1 MQVIIL
7 VRFLSHHHDDF
18 SAKLL
23 EFNKVI
29 IEIQR
34 LLTCVINA
42 TRVRRFYNASCIIVS
57 WTWFDIR
64 RQWINMTNG
73 RITKTKK
80 NRSIVRSYYEKKKE
94 KKRKNHAPVFNSLL
108 SSLKFFNSK
117 LSHWSKWKY
126 WRKKND
132 TLVFQKESRIS
143 SFYRSKVNSFF
154 YIYIFERFYYH
165 REMATYSE

>member
-1 MQVIIL
+1 M
-7 VRFLSHHHDDF
+7 D
-18 SAKLL
+18 
-23 EFNKVI
+23 
-29 IEIQR
+29 
-34 LLTCVINA
+34 
-42 TRVRRFYNASCIIVS
+42 
-57 WTWFDIR
+57 
-64 RQWINMTNG
+64 NMTNG

-108 SSLKFFNSK
+108 SSLKFFNFRIDRSENIGE
-117 LSHWSKWKY
+117 
-126 WRKKND
+126 KKND
-132 TLVFQKESRIS
+132 TLVLQKESRIS